1 MKVIRVHAIAL
12 AEEARLWRLYTVNYR
27 EDFDVEV
34 RSEMNV
40 KILRQ
45 LLKMKENVLMEARG

>member
-1 MKVIRVHAIAL
+1 MKVIGVHAIAL
-12 AEEARLWRLYTVNYR
+12 EEEARLWRLYTVNYR
-27 EDFDVEV
+27 EDFDVDV

-40 KILRQ
+40 KTLRQ